1 MSKSSLHAVRR
12 GLLALL
18 LLGLGPALSASAAT
32 AAKPYVEKAPA
43 RGFHLFNRPKQK
55 GPEAQWEYVLK
66 LERAGKLRATANQA
80 LALRL
85 FWPHSAQAPEAQL
98 LLARTQERR
107 GRLLDAFDAYQHLL
121 EHYSGRFEFNEVL
134 DRQRQIAKTVMDK
147 KKGKFLFLPGFA
159 APERAI
165 PLYEKIV
172 ASAPEG
178 RDTAELYY
186 LIGVANERI
195 YEYDKA
201 IEAYFT
207 ALNRFPG
214 SEFAEKSAY
223 AQSQCHIKISTDAPN
238 DNRALDTARA
248 ACVLFLQRYPD
259 SPHRADIEA
268 DIALL
273 RDRQA
278 RNSYDL
284 ARYYDLILRKPAAAL
299 IEYQNYVALFPDAA
313 LVPAARLRI
322 SQLQPTPETSEN

>member
-1 MSKSSLHAVRR
+1 LTGTGALRNVPAMSKSSLHAVRR

-43 RGFHLFNRPKQK
+43 RGFHLFGRPKQK

-98 LLARTQERR
+98 LLARTLERR
-107 GRLLDAFDAYQHLL
+107 GHLLAAFDAYQHLL

-214 SEFAEKSAY
+214 KPRTVVVKSTVPVGTTLKVRDR
-223 AQSQCHIKISTDAPN
+223 I
-238 DNRALDTARA
+238 RA
-248 ACVLFLQRYPD
+248 AGF
-259 SPHRADIEA
+259 
-268 DIALL
+268 ALE
-273 RDRQA
+273 DFTA
-278 RNSYDL
+278 VE
-284 ARYYDLILRKPAAAL
+284 P
-299 IEYQNYVALFPDAA
+299 
-313 LVPAARLRI
+313 LVSRHGLSRGGKIFVCRPI
-322 SQLQPTPETSEN
+322 